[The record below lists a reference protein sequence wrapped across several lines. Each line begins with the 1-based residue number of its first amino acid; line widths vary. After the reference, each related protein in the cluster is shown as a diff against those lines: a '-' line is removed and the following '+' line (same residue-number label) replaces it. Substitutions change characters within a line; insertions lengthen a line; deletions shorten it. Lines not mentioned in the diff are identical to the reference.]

1 MGSKLI
7 LNKNSNMIILKP
19 YIIFDI
25 LNHIKYASTP
35 NAKIEITE
43 KLQWILSRLHINAYI
58 ISNKSL
64 LKEFKTEHTIAF
76 MAEFMNLL
84 LSNNREIKFTDN
96 ALGIINTIHKIN
108 SPYLETS
115 IEIMN
120 LFLVVV

>member
-1 MGSKLI
+1 
-7 LNKNSNMIILKP
+7 MIILKP

-96 ALGIINTIHKIN
+96 ALDIINTIATYSGIKVKF
-108 SPYLETS
+108 Y
-115 IEIMN
+115 
-120 LFLVVV
+120 